1 MVKTAVFW
9 YIDPAML
16 TRTPAPALPLSHY
29 QLFQTGD
36 VDEARECV
44 ARIFCPH
51 GLHVARPGTALDA
64 RHHSVRLH
72 QDVSLNYVQY
82 GPAVQIDPGYL
93 GDFYLLQIPLRGG
106 AAIRCGKQQVLA
118 DSGTASLPSPTERLS
133 MLWADDSPHLIVR
146 FSGPALQRQF
156 EQLAQTPLS
165 QPLVFDLAVPLDA
178 PALAPVLNFVD
189 YLCATVDADPAWCG
203 SALAAQAEAYLLTSL
218 LTLAPHNH
226 SASLQPGARRSL
238 LPRSVRRAQEYLHS
252 HVTAPL
258 SLADLCQHL
267 GVSARALQQAFRQ
280 HTGRSPMA
288 YWRDIR
294 LDHAHAVLRRA
305 GQAGTLSV
313 SQVAAQ
319 YGFLHLG
326 HFAAQYQAR
335 FGALPTQTL
344 RAGVT
349 GPLAQR

>member
-1 MVKTAVFW
+1 MVKSALFC
-9 YIDPAML
+9 YIGPPMSTLA
-16 TRTPAPALPLSHY
+16 ALPLSHY

-51 GLHVARPGTALDA
+51 GLHVAHPGTALDA

-82 GPAVQIDPGYL
+82 GPAVRIDPGCL
-93 GDFYLLQIPLRGG
+93 GEFYLLQIPLRGG
-106 AAIRCGKQQVLA
+106 ASIRCGQQQVLA
-118 DSGTASLPSPTERLS
+118 DTRTASLPSPTEPLN
-133 MLWADDSPHLIVR
+133 MVWADDSPHLIVR
-146 FSGPALQRQF
+146 FSRLAVQRQF
-156 EQLAQTPLS
+156 EQLAQTPLT

-178 PALAPVLNFVD
+178 PALAPVLNFVQ
-189 YLCATVDADPAWCG
+189 YLCATVDADPALCG
-203 SALAAQAEAYLLTSL
+203 TALAAQAETYLLTAL

-226 SASLQPGARRSL
+226 SACLQPGARRSL
-238 LPRSVRRAQEYLHS
+238 LPRSVRRAQEYLHE

-288 YWRDIR
+288 YWRDLR
-294 LDHAHAVLRRA
+294 LDHVHTVLARCGSLDKA
-305 GQAGTLSV
+305 SV

-335 FGALPTQTL
+335 FGELPTQTL
-344 RAGVT
+344 RT
-349 GPLAQR
+349 GSVGAH